1 MEEGAN
7 AVAGGE
13 SEMVFGEFLEGLAAV
28 ALYRYPD
35 PFTPLA
41 IRFAGPL
48 TVPPQRCVWPCF
60 PPAPRTAH
68 AGTNGRCTCAAST
81 AS

>member
-1 MEEGAN
+1 MEEGAA

-41 IRFAGPL
+41 IRCAKAAACL
-48 TVPPQRCVWPCF
+48 SAA
-60 PPAPRTAH
+60 PA
-68 AGTNGRCTCAAST
+68 
-81 AS
+81 